1 MYILSKFTS
10 FVKLRQKDIFLGF
23 CMIFITFIGYNLGRI
38 NALKQIPISVKSS
51 DNLNANVF
59 DATNSKSE
67 TLNSKQSQN
76 SKSQTPKLDRR
87 VVRSKNSDKYHFTW
101 CSGAKRIKEENKIWF
116 ETEAAALAAGYT
128 KAGNCN

>member
-1 MYILSKFTS
+1 
-10 FVKLRQKDIFLGF
+10 
-23 CMIFITFIGYNLGRI
+23 MIFITFIGYNLGRI